1 MDSSSYDSKEH
12 KEVAQTNC
20 FNISN
25 DGIFEF
31 EGRCNGANSYSFL
44 DDTPLDD
51 LINHLLLHLTTNHL
65 TSSSSILLLTTSSS
79 ILLPAV
85 SFLSNILWSSCPFQ
99 QQWSPSRFQIII
111 SLKVIKVPVS
121 GYHSTPPQHDAL
133 QQKNYN
139 FNVQNSSSCAR
150 ELSEISQ
157 MWNLPFDES
166 SNSLQF

>member
-65 TSSSSILLLTTSSS
+65 LLHITTSSILSVNLTME
-79 ILLPAV
+79 ILLLPTTTMDQD
-85 SFLSNILWSSCPFQ
+85 FTLRRLQ
-99 QQWSPSRFQIII
+99 LII
-111 SLKVIKVPVS
+111 SLLQVVKVS
-121 GYHSTPPQHDAL
+121 SMHSSKIT
-133 QQKNYN
+133 K
-139 FNVQNSSSCAR
+139 
-150 ELSEISQ
+150 I
-157 MWNLPFDES
+157 
-166 SNSLQF
+166 